1 PSLFTKRNSVV
12 DDLFVSQIA
21 DIIMNFTVFLA
32 TFIIAFTE
40 LPKLAAVLL
49 ACFPFIAIST
59 FVLVT
64 VVAKATG
71 QGNNH
76 YSKAGGVA
84 NEVIASIRTVASLT
98 AEENEIDRY
107 SAHLD
112 GAEKAGIKAGLNKG
126 VGTATLFAS
135 FFLGYALAFW
145 YGTKLVADDI
155 ESDCESDCATGGQV
169 ITTIFGVLIGAMSLG
184 QMAPGATA
192 LGQAKQAG
200 YRVFETL
207 ERVPPIDAS
216 SPEGSKPDKVEGRL
230 EFKEVG
236 FSYPTRPDD
245 KVLDSV
251 SISVSPGESLALV
264 GPSGGGKSTLLLRF
278 YDPTSGSLFL
288 DGHDVKSL
296 NVQYYRGKIGY
307 VGQEPVLFAG
317 TIRDNV
323 AHGKPDATDEEIV
336 AAAKAANAH
345 DFIKSFPNAYATDVG
360 TGGLQLSGGQKQR
373 IAIARAIIKDPA
385 ILLLDEATSALDSE
399 SEKVVQQAL
408 DRLHKIHKHTTVVIA
423 HRLSTI
429 QDADRI
435 AVVAERGIAEL
446 GTHSELMA
454 KNGIYT
460 SLCAMQGP
468 GGGNGSAAAAA
479 AGDDRAEGA
488 VARTARQK
496 SASVESAKMR
506 RQSSSAVMHKGQP
519 GGEGGDGVTEGKAKG
534 EDDEAKY
541 PLPPSSRMWALN
553 KPEAGYLILGLIGAL
568 ASAAAAA
575 AMAGSLFPIEGV
587 LIANMQNNLYATDPD
602 KVRSVG
608 EKWSLGFV
616 GLAAVAIVGH
626 CTMAYGFS
634 VAGERLT
641 RRLRE
646 IGFKAILR
654 HDVGWFDKEENAVGA
669 LTTQLE
675 EDTAKVQFATGTNVA
690 NKTQLI
696 VTLLLGVIIG
706 LASAWQIGLLALALI
721 PMMATAAIVQMQM
734 MNGSYGDTDGLDGG
748 AQAGVILGG
757 ALNGVTTVAAFNMQD
772 STSANYE
779 K

>member
-1 PSLFTKRNSVV
+1 
-12 DDLFVSQIA
+12 
-21 DIIMNFTVFLA
+21 
-32 TFIIAFTE
+32 
-40 LPKLAAVLL
+40 
-49 ACFPFIAIST
+49 
-59 FVLVT
+59 
-64 VVAKATG
+64 
-71 QGNNH
+71 
-76 YSKAGGVA
+76 
-84 NEVIASIRTVASLT
+84 
-98 AEENEIDRY
+98 
-107 SAHLD
+107 
-112 GAEKAGIKAGLNKG
+112 
-126 VGTATLFAS
+126 
-135 FFLGYALAFW
+135 
-145 YGTKLVADDI
+145 
-155 ESDCESDCATGGQV
+155 
-169 ITTIFGVLIGAMSLG
+169 
-184 QMAPGATA
+184 
-192 LGQAKQAG
+192 
-200 YRVFETL
+200 
-207 ERVPPIDAS
+207 
-216 SPEGSKPDKVEGRL
+216 
-230 EFKEVG
+230 
-236 FSYPTRPDD
+236 
-245 KVLDSV
+245 
-251 SISVSPGESLALV
+251 
-264 GPSGGGKSTLLLRF
+264 
-278 YDPTSGSLFL
+278 
-288 DGHDVKSL
+288 
-296 NVQYYRGKIGY
+296 
-307 VGQEPVLFAG
+307 
-317 TIRDNV
+317 
-323 AHGKPDATDEEIV
+323 
-336 AAAKAANAH
+336 
-345 DFIKSFPNAYATDVG
+345 FIKSFPNAYATDVG

-706 LASAWQIGLLALALI
+706 LASAWQ
-721 PMMATAAIVQMQM
+721 V
-734 MNGSYGDTDGLDGG
+734 
-748 AQAGVILGG
+748 
-757 ALNGVTTVAAFNMQD
+757 
-772 STSANYE
+772 
-779 K
+779 